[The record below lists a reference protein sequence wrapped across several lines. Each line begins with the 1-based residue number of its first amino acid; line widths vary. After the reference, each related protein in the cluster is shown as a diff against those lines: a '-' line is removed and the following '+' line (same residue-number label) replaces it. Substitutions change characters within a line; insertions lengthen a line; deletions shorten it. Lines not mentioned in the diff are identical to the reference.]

1 MDQQHQLCLSWS
13 HHQSTLAGVFEN
25 LLENESLADCTVA
38 AEGKYHK
45 AHKLVLSA
53 FSPYFAALLQEQYDK
68 HPIFM
73 LKDVKYQELRA
84 LMIYMYRGEV
94 HIPQSQLAD
103 LLKAAESLQ
112 IKGLQQDNNQEDNQI
127 EHTPGKRKGSFD
139 SEQRRSQRPQKVSRL
154 SRNDGPKASV
164 IENIEL
170 PSPGLQI
177 SNAVS
182 LEMDSK
188 SEVDSEDFENECAM
202 SERAMPIQR
211 NKFHDGLIDQNIQ
224 AQKIPEMDPFIDLPE
239 TSKGVADELRK
250 LSDAIRRVEK
260 IVEDTN
266 PKILEGVSKLLETND
281 NWPSNP
287 HLPVES
293 FDELENLEEKVQNN
307 LNLYIPIFKGL
318 LIPGG
323 VAMNLQRI
331 IDEKILFEMNFSGKN
346 NKKGLR
352 KYNNL
357 MHALY
362 QAVKRENYTQIE
374 FQTDIR
380 SSFSK
385 IKNKIYKNK
394 YEARNRAMKNFAL
407 DDPEQS

>member
-1 MDQQHQLCLSWS
+1 MDHQHQLCLSWS

-73 LKDVKYQELRA
+73 LKDIKYQELRA

-112 IKGLQQDNNQEDNQI
+112 IKGLQQDSNQEDNPI
-127 EHTPGKRKGSFD
+127 ERTPGKRKGSFGD
-139 SEQRRSQRPQKVSRL
+139 GERRSLRPQKVSRL
-154 SRNDGPKASV
+154 SRNDGPV
-164 IENIEL
+164 IENVEL
-170 PSPGLQI
+170 PSPGLQ
-177 SNAVS
+177 
-182 LEMDSK
+182 MDSK
-188 SEVDSEDFENECAM
+188 SEMGSEDFENE
-202 SERAMPIQR
+202 MPIQL
-211 NKFHDGLIDQNIQ
+211 NKFHDELIDQNIRP
-224 AQKIPEMDPFIDLPE
+224 QKIPEMDPFIDLPE
-239 TSKGVADELRK
+239 TSKGVADEIRR

-260 IVEDTN
+260 IVKDTN
-266 PKILEGVSKLLETND
+266 PKILAGVSKLLDNND
-281 NWPSNP
+281 SWPANP

-293 FDELENLEEKVQNN
+293 FEELESLEEKVQNN
-307 LNLYIPIFKGL
+307 LNFYIPIFKGL
-318 LIPGG
+318 LVPGG

-331 IDEKILFEMNFSGKN
+331 IDEKILFEMNFSGKQ

-357 MHALY
+357 IHALY
-362 QAVKRENYTQIE
+362 QAVKRDNYSQIE

-394 YEARNRAMKNFAL
+394 YEARNRAMKNFPL
-407 DDPEQS
+407 DDSEQS